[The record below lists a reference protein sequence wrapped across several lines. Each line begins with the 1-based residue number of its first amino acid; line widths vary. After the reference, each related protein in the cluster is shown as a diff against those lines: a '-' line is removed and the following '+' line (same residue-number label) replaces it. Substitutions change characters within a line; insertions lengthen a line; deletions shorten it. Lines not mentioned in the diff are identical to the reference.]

1 MAMNAPIL
9 NEPGAAWL
17 EASSVDEE
25 PARAFDSAI
34 RRMGRVL
41 FSRLILEIRERS
53 GRDNGGAYSPW
64 LSDLKSGST
73 KFTFSESNSA
83 R

>member
-1 MAMNAPIL
+1 MANAPIL
-9 NEPGAAWL
+9 NEPGATWL

-25 PARAFDSAI
+25 PARAFDNAI
-34 RRMGRVL
+34 RRTGCVPL
-41 FSRLILEIRERS
+41 SRLILETRERS
-53 GRDNGGAYSPW
+53 DRDNGGAYSPW
-64 LSDLKSGST
+64 LSDLRSGST